1 MPGGASLARA
11 YGKLRTLSVESGVAA
26 SWIRAVAPRPAGW
39 RSNHG
44 VNRYRRLPPSIRR
57 GLLGVREWVLP
68 GGASL
73 ARAYGK
79 LRTLSVR
86 SGVTASWDR
95 AVAPRPAGW
104 RSNHGANRYRRL
116 PPSIRRGLLGVREWV
131 LPGGAS
137 LARAY
142 GKRWTLSV
150 GSGVAAS
157 WDRVVAPRPAGWRS
171 NHGVNRYRRLPP
183 SIRRGLLGV
192 RGGCC
197 PAALRLR
204 GPTGSCGCCRSGQA

>member
-1 MPGGASLARA
+1 MARTVTADYRFRIRRGLLGVRVWVLPGGASLARA
-11 YGKLRTLSVESGVAA
+11 YGKRWTLSVGSGVAA
-26 SWIRAVAPRPAGW
+26 SWDRVVAPRPAGW

-44 VNRYRRLPPSIRR
+44 ANRYRRLPPSIRR

-116 PPSIRRGLLGVREWV
+116 PLSDPPRFIRG
-131 LPGGAS
+131 
-137 LARAY
+137 
-142 GKRWTLSV
+142 
-150 GSGVAAS
+150 
-157 WDRVVAPRPAGWRS
+157 
-171 NHGVNRYRRLPP
+171 
-183 SIRRGLLGV
+183 
-192 RGGCC
+192 
-197 PAALRLR
+197 
-204 GPTGSCGCCRSGQA
+204 